1 MRLDDLEGGE
11 RGAKMRHGSHKG
23 KRKGLTGEGNM
34 HGDGKRCGCAGQLK
48 RLDDS

>member
-23 KRKGLTGEGNM
+23 KRKGLTGGR
-34 HGDGKRCGCAGQLK
+34 GTCTATAKDVAVQGSLK
-48 RLDDS
+48 G